1 MKFLTQSVVLL
12 LSATAALSGEC
23 GWERTLEGGVLENH
37 WQGSCGGG
45 TTCIKNQCVAFAK
58 LGEACSESKPCA
70 TAHSCDSKTHVCTQK
85 NGENVSCSNNSECQ
99 SDICLNE
106 ECRSTKT
113 CGSTSDC
120 GNGKVCRFTTVSSN
134 VNTIERTVRV
144 CATPDVSKYGEDC
157 ESDADCGVYRYPT
170 EEELREQRRKGSKS
184 GGGLLGGLLSG
195 GGRVGGSRGKPG
207 RKGGK
212 TTARAL
218 PFASKEAKTVQLQC
232 RAGLC
237 LLPKTLH
244 ADKTFNGWP
253 CRTDA
258 HCRSGHCKAST
269 FKDDKLTIKTCANKE
284 TQS

>member
-1 MKFLTQSVVLL
+1 M
-12 LSATAALSGEC
+12 A
-23 GWERTLEGGVLENH
+23 R
-37 WQGSCGGG
+37 
-45 TTCIKNQCVAFAK
+45 I
-58 LGEACSESKPCA
+58 
-70 TAHSCDSKTHVCTQK
+70 
-85 NGENVSCSNNSECQ
+85 
-99 SDICLNE
+99 
-106 ECRSTKT
+106 
-113 CGSTSDC
+113 TSDC

-144 CATPDVSKYGEDC
+144 CGTPDVSKYGEDC

-195 GGRVGGSRGKPG
+195 GGQVGGSRGKPG
-207 RKGGK
+207 Q
-212 TTARAL
+212 A
-218 PFASKEAKTVQLQC
+218 LQC

-258 HCRSGHCKAST
+258 HCRSGHCKSST